1 MDVEFKQSL
10 VILGLDE
17 VMDAEQQDIVV
28 SMSFMMLKV
37 VKGSSENVVVL

>member
-1 MDVEFKQSL
+1 MVHDQMDVEFKHSL

-28 SMSFMMLKV
+28 SVSFMMLKV
-37 VKGSSENVVVL
+37 FKDSS